1 MLKNFYETKSIKK
14 FLSKSQNPHF
24 DETQMKVDS
33 RILIIGSSGSGKTN
47 ALLNYIS
54 ICKNTFHSIH
64 VVYKEKEP
72 LYDLLEDKLE
82 KTGQVFFYDN
92 ISKLPKVNDIQ
103 EEKNDQTLIIFDDQ
117 ICCPEKQLSSVVG
130 EYFIRGRKKKCTM
143 IFISQSYYKIPKII
157 RQQMN
162 YMIILKMS
170 SNRDLKLIFSDFQF
184 GSSVD
189 EIEHIYNDA
198 TKQPLNFFKISV
210 DEQDLNKKF
219 SRNFTEFFQIKDES
233 SSDEESSDESEE
245 IIPKPNKQKII
256 RK

>member
-1 MLKNFYETKSIKK
+1 MKNFYESKAIKK
-14 FLSKSQNPHF
+14 FLSTSKNPHF
-24 DETQMKVDS
+24 EETQMKVDT

-54 ICKNTFHSIH
+54 ICKNTFQSIH

-72 LYDLLEDKLE
+72 LYDLLEDKLGD
-82 KTGQVFFYDN
+82 TGQIFFYND

-103 EEKNDQTLIIFDDQ
+103 EEKNDQTLVIFDDQ
-117 ICCPEKQLSSVVG
+117 ICCPEKQLSSIVG

-143 IFISQSYYKIPKII
+143 IFIAQSYYKIPKII

-184 GSSVD
+184 GSSID
-189 EIEHIYNDA
+189 KIEHIYSDA
-198 TKQPLNFFKISV
+198 TKQSLHFFKIDV
-210 DEQDLNKKF
+210 DQQDLNKKF
-219 SRNFTEFFQIKDES
+219 SKNFTEFYQIKDES
-233 SSDEESSDESEE
+233 SDEETSSDEVENY
-245 IIPKPNKQKII
+245 IPKPNKQKTN
-256 RK
+256 